1 MEGRHVRRLIKNW
14 IGIFFKLVVCV
25 VFGWPFFWLI
35 STSLQSLNEV
45 NTVVPTFLP
54 AVPQFQNYV
63 EAWHS
68 GPLGMGIYL
77 KNSLSVIVLVI
88 ALQLLIMI
96 PAAYA
101 FAKYEFRFKGIL
113 FGTILVALMM
123 PTQITF
129 LPIYLMMSD
138 WNLIPTLWP
147 QILPFAT
154 NAFAIFLLRQNF
166 MQIPNELV
174 EAARMDNANEFNI
187 ITRIMLPMAK
197 PAMTT
202 VVLFSFVS
210 HWNEYFWPLVMTN
223 SDKVRTLPIGIAQLK
238 ELEGL
243 GNANVMMA
251 GNAILVVPIL
261 ILYLFGSKQLIKSFA
276 YSGIK

>member
-1 MEGRHVRRLIKNW
+1 MIKKW
-14 IGIFFKLVVCV
+14 IGIFFKIVVCGI
-25 VFGWPFFWLI
+25 FGWPFFWLI

-45 NTVVPTFLP
+45 NTVTPTFFP
-54 AVPQFQNYV
+54 AVPQFQNYLD
-63 EAWHS
+63 AWHS

-77 KNSLSVIVLVI
+77 KNSLTVIVLVI
-88 ALQLLIMI
+88 VLQLVIMI

-101 FAKYEFRFKGIL
+101 FAKYNFRFKSIFFGMIL
-113 FGTILVALMM
+113 IALMM

-138 WNLIPTLWP
+138 WNLISTLWP

-166 MQIPNELV
+166 MQIPNELI
-174 EAARMDNANEFNI
+174 EAARIDNANELNV
-187 ITRIMLPMAK
+187 ITRVMLPMAK

-223 SDKVRTLPIGIAQLK
+223 SDSVRTLPIGIAQLK

-251 GNAILVVPIL
+251 GNAILVIPIL

-276 YSGIK
+276 YSGLK

>member
-1 MEGRHVRRLIKNW
+1 MKKLIKN
-14 IGIFFKLVVCV
+14 IVGIFSKVIVCAI
-25 VFGWPFFWLI
+25 FGWPFFWMI
-35 STSLQSLNEV
+35 STSLQTIDEV
-45 NTVVPTFLP
+45 NTVVPTFIP
-54 AVPQFQNYV
+54 AVPQFKNYA
-63 EAWHS
+63 EAWNS
-68 GPLGMGIYL
+68 GPYGMGLYM
-77 KNSLSVIVLVI
+77 KNSLTVIVIVI
-88 ALQLLIMI
+88 LLQAVIMV

-101 FAKYEFRFKGIL
+101 FAKYNFRFKGLL
-113 FGTILVALMM
+113 FGMILIALMM

-138 WNLIPTLWP
+138 WKLIPTLLP

-166 MQIPNELV
+166 MQIPNELI
-174 EAARMDNANEFNI
+174 EAARIDNANELNI
-187 ITRIMLPMAK
+187 ITRIMLPMSK
-197 PAMTT
+197 PAITT
-202 VVLFSFVS
+202 VVLFSFVN

-223 SDKVRTLPIGIAQLK
+223 SDSVRTLPIGIAQLK

-243 GNANVMMA
+243 GNSNIMMA

-276 YSGIK
+276 YTGIK